1 MAAMSTP
8 APAQTPVR
16 PAVPE
21 LPAISGPIPVTA
33 TSRPWDAAIDAV
45 EPIDLAKRGF
55 VEEEYFVAGAARV
68 LDWPR
73 VGALTEL
80 ARGRYVTR
88 ILVRRPSDPKRFSGT
103 VVVEPLNPSVRY
115 DAPLIWGSSHDHFLR
130 HGDIWVG
137 VTVKPVAI
145 GSLKEFDH
153 ERYAPLGFPNPLPP
167 DRTCGQD
174 KLPMPRG
181 GLPPESTRA
190 TENGLMWD
198 ALSQVGALFKDG
210 GKKNP
215 FAHFQAKRLYMA
227 GDSQSGGFVFDY
239 AEAIHPFVRS
249 TTGRPLWDGYVAT
262 VATGPGL
269 PMHQCADPIPYGDP
283 RLELRPVGVP
293 LIGVAS
299 QSEIRSLRRRPD
311 SDRPPDLFRGY
322 EVAGASHIHDG
333 DDAGTPAPQD
343 IARTSGAGFVSSR
356 ACRQNGM
363 PGNDVPFGFVLN
375 AVFANLEAWSAQGK
389 TPPRAQPMA
398 VIDPGTPNARL
409 QTDAAGNVL
418 GGVRTLQ
425 VDVPLATYHGRMD
438 GPGICELWGWREPLP
453 KSRIVA
459 LYGNKQRY
467 LAKVRASVARLVK
480 SRWLER
486 PDGNTLIARAEGQ
499 IFP

>member
-1 MAAMSTP
+1 
-8 APAQTPVR
+8 
-16 PAVPE
+16 

-68 LDWPR
+68 LDWPK

-80 ARGRYVTR
+80 ARGPYVTR

-181 GLPPESTRA
+181 GLPPESTPA